1 MSDERDRKEDP
12 AEQFKQGLG
21 LLFRAAVGA
30 ASGVKKELDRSDLG
44 RSLEDAGRELAR
56 AATNV
61 VERISSEIGKKPER
75 PWERTGTPKEGEG
88 RATPEQHQDE
98 SDEFDGV
105 KAPKREG
112 SPEEPGFR
120 IMTDDDDDKPR

>member
-12 AEQFKQGLG
+12 AEQFKQGIG
-21 LLFRAAVGA
+21 LLFRAALGA
-30 ASGVKKELDRSDLG
+30 ASGVKKELDRTDLG
-44 RSLEDAGRELAR
+44 RSIEDAGRELAR

-75 PWERTGTPKEGEG
+75 PWERPGERAEG
-88 RATPEQHQDE
+88 RATPDQHEDE
-98 SDEFDGV
+98 SDDFDGV

-120 IMTDDDDDKPR
+120 IMTDDDDNKPH

>member
-12 AEQFKQGLG
+12 AEQFKQGIG
-21 LLFRAAVGA
+21 LLFRAALGA
-30 ASGVKKELDRSDLG
+30 ATSVKKELDRSDLG
-44 RSLEDAGRELAR
+44 RSIEDAGRELAR

-61 VERISSEIGKKPER
+61 VDRISSEIGKNPER
-75 PWERTGTPKEGEG
+75 PWERPGEHAEGH
-88 RATPEQHQDE
+88 AKPEQHGDE
-98 SDEFDGV
+98 ADEFDGV

-120 IMTDDDDDKPR
+120 IMTDDDDDKTR